1 MSDKKRCFVI
11 CPIGEPGTETRKRAD
26 DLYEYLIEP
35 VVGPRGYQADRADK
49 LNQAGIITTQ
59 IVQHLVED
67 DLVIA
72 DLTGHNPNVFYE
84 LAIRH
89 VTQKPVIPIIASDED
104 IPFDVKPVR
113 TISIDHRDVRSI
125 EEGKATLGKYV
136 DSSDDES
143 SKHNPV
149 SVAAASLKIQS
160 SGDPSNEVMSQML
173 AMLSDIQSRMT
184 PRVINVPVPSRI
196 PSAVRGEKKYLSL
209 EEAAAMLDM
218 TPDQLVR
225 VRERGEIRGFA
236 DRGVWKF
243 KTDDV
248 KEFLFDQIDV
258 RFAAVGKP
266 INVDVRFA
274 KDSSNPTNAE
284 SPQNKSPLP

>member
-11 CPIGEPGTETRKRAD
+11 CPIGQPGTETRKRAD
-26 DLYEYLIEP
+26 DLFEYLIEP
-35 VVGPRGYQADRADK
+35 VVGPRGYHAERADK
-49 LNQAGIITTQ
+49 LNQTGIITTQ

-89 VTQKPVIPIIASDED
+89 VTQKTVIPIIASDED

-113 TISIDHRDVRSI
+113 TITIDHRDVRSI

-136 DSSDDES
+136 DAADDDS

-160 SGDPSNEVMSQML
+160 SGDPSNEIMSQML
-173 AMLSDIQSRMT
+173 AMLSDLKSYLL
-184 PRVINVPVPSRI
+184 PRANYIPVPSRI
-196 PSAVRGEKKYLSL
+196 PSAVRSEKKYLSL
-209 EEAAAMLDM
+209 EEAAAVMNM
-218 TPDQLVR
+218 TPSELIR

-243 KTDDV
+243 KSDDV
-248 KEFLFDQIDV
+248 KDFLFDKNSDV
-258 RFAAVGKP
+258 RLADDGSSVTE
-266 INVDVRFA
+266 VRLVKA
-274 KDSSNPTNAE
+274 SDSTNAE
-284 SPQNKSPLP
+284 SPKTRPSPS